1 MGSTVEDNR
10 LRIEKFGGQN
20 FRYWMMQI
28 EDYLYQKDLFLPLQ
42 GEAGKPEKMDD
53 DKWKVLDR
61 KALATIRLNLHQHV
75 TYNVSHATTTKEL
88 MEALEA
94 LYEKPSAS
102 NKVYLMKKLFNLK
115 MQQGARVADFL
126 NEFQA
131 VVQQLAAVDLK
142 FDNEIQALL
151 LLSCLPDSWENMVMA
166 VSNANGNDKM
176 KLDTVV
182 GAILD
187 EESRRKVSGAE
198 ASSSGSAL
206 HVEARWRAQ

>member
-1 MGSTVEDNR
+1 
-10 LRIEKFGGQN
+10 
-20 FRYWMMQI
+20 MMQI

-42 GEAGKPEKMDD
+42 REAGKPDKMED
-53 DKWKVLDR
+53 DKWKVLDC
-61 KALATIRLNLHQHV
+61 KALVIIRLNLHQHV

-102 NKVYLMKKLFNLK
+102 NK
-115 MQQGARVADFL
+115 
-126 NEFQA
+126 A

-151 LLSCLPDSWENMVMA
+151 LLSCLPDLWENIVMT

-176 KLDTVV
+176 KLDTMI

-187 EESRRKVSGAE
+187 ERI
-198 ASSSGSAL
+198 SSQSLRS
-206 HVEARWRAQ
+206 